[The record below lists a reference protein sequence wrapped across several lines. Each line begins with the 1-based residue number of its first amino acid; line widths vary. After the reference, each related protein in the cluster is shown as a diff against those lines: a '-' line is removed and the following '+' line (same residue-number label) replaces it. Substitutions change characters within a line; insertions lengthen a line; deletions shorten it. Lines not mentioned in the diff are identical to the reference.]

1 MAVVKEKKA
10 ARQTAGKTQVTCT
23 AKKEVSDKPARAD
36 SIVTARVPSEIK
48 EQGNAVLKK
57 IGFTPTEL
65 VNAAYKYVL
74 EHEEL
79 PSTFSSL
86 EDLRGQHRTLT
97 PEQKEK
103 LQERM
108 RAMTLKAP
116 DGWGER
122 PFKELLDEA
131 RGERYARFA

>member
-10 ARQTAGKTQVTCT
+10 TPHLAGRAQVTRA
-23 AKKEVSDKPARAD
+23 AKKDSSDKPARAD

-79 PSTFSSL
+79 PCTFSSF

-97 PEQKEK
+97 PEQKAM

-108 RAMTLKAP
+108 RATTLKAP

-131 RGERYARFA
+131 REERYARFA